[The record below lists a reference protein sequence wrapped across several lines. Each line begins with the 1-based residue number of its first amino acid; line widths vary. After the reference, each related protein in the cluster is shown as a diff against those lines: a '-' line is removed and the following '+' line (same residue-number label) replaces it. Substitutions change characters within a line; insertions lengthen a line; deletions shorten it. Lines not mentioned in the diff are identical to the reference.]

1 MSGNDPVPKVGT
13 AGGVHPDLGLSSSG
27 GTGGQTSR
35 PPGILRLSQLSVAV
49 LDLSASQMVPEPHP
63 AMSTSCWTR
72 QGQWPAQA
80 WQPARMAQLP
90 GAHTELSTAVC
101 MWVVIRVG
109 KHPAGHD
116 GWRLRLPR
124 EKVPQGQRLLPSRRV
139 PRGRSHG
146 RGGPTLRGWAFDS
159 HRPCCERGGRAS
171 SSTSQRN
178 QQAQR
183 GSAASPHH
191 TAVDM
196 GGQPAALPR
205 ATRRQVS
212 EDGCDSPLQFP
223 PCSP

>member
-1 MSGNDPVPKVGT
+1 M
-13 AGGVHPDLGLSSSG
+13 
-27 GTGGQTSR
+27 QFWTSQQAR
-35 PPGILRLSQLSVAV
+35 WSPNLTLPC
-49 LDLSASQMVPEPHP
+49 PHP
-63 AMSTSCWTR
+63 AGPDRGS
-72 QGQWPAQA
+72 GQPKPGSQHGWPSYQA
-80 WQPARMAQLP
+80 PN
-90 GAHTELSTAVC
+90 TELSTAMC

-159 HRPCCERGGRAS
+159 HRPCCEMGGRAP

-191 TAVDM
+191 TAVDTA
-196 GGQPAALPR
+196 GQPTALPR